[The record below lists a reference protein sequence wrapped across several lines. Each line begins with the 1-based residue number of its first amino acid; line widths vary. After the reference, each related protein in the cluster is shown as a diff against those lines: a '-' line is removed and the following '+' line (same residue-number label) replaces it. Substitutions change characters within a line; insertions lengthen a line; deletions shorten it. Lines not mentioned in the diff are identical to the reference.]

1 LQDFSKGWL
10 YVRLRSGVPLLQHL
24 LGKTQLAEKVGLTLP
39 KVATMVDDLGL
50 CSQTDE
56 YKKFRMGSQTLKQ
69 YRPPPVERIKKT
81 LKKRELLARS

>member
-1 LQDFSKGWL
+1 MLDFSKGRL

-39 KVATMVDDLGL
+39 QVATMVDYLRL

-56 YKKFRMGSQTLKQ
+56 YKKFRMGSQKLKR
-69 YRPPPVERIKKT
+69 YRPPPVARIKKT
-81 LKKRELLARS
+81 LK